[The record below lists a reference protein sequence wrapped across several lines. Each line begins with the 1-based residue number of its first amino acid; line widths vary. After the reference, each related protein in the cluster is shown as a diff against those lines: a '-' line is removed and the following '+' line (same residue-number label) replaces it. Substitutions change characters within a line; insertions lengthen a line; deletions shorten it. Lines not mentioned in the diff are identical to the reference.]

1 MTRKPS
7 PPAIPLTAETI
18 PESGP
23 LTAAQCMTLC
33 SGCQRCCTYVA
44 VEVDAPD
51 TPWMYDQYV
60 WLLYHKSIWM
70 YVEKG
75 NKWYVQFETVCE
87 KLGSRGECMV
97 HGMHP
102 VLCKEYDAR
111 SCERRGELSD
121 VLARFFDGS
130 DLLRWLAVK
139 RPTHYKRYRAW
150 FDAAHAPALPV
161 PPAPG
166 ARGTR
171 GTRGAKP
178 AGPIERVHFEM
189 PPPPLNPLASLF
201 AKKPLPEPA
210 NVAYKKVSGANG
222 NGRSSSKSGRGLGVK
237 EKVGI

>member
-1 MTRKPS
+1 MTKPPS
-7 PPAIPLTAETI
+7 IPLTAETI
-18 PESGP
+18 PETGP

-87 KLGSRGECMV
+87 KLGPKGECRV

-111 SCERRGELSD
+111 NCERRGELSD
-121 VLARFFDGS
+121 VLARFYDGD
-130 DLLRWLAVK
+130 DLVRWLEVK
-139 RPTHYKRYRAW
+139 RPTHHKRYRAW
-150 FDAAHAPALPV
+150 FAAAHAPSLPV
-161 PPAPG
+161 PPGP
-166 ARGTR
+166 R
-171 GTRGAKP
+171 AKP
-178 AGPIERVHFEM
+178 AKAAKPVAQLRFEM
-189 PPPPLNPLASLF
+189 PPAPLNPLAL
-201 AKKPLPEPA
+201 ARQPLAEPSR
-210 NVAYKKVSGANG
+210 VAYKKVSGPNG
-222 NGRSSSKSGRGLGVK
+222 TRPSKRPEPSGSRS
-237 EKVGI
+237 

>member
-1 MTRKPS
+1 MTKPPS
-7 PPAIPLTAETI
+7 IPLTAETI
-18 PESGP
+18 PETGP

-60 WLLYHKSIWM
+60 WLLYHKNIWM

-87 KLGSRGECMV
+87 KLGPKGECRV

-121 VLARFFDGS
+121 VIARFYDGE
-130 DLLRWLAVK
+130 DLVRWLEVK
-139 RPTHYKRYRAW
+139 RPTHHKRYQAW
-150 FDAAHAPALPV
+150 FAAAHAPA
-161 PPAPG
+161 PPI
-166 ARGTR
+166 
-171 GTRGAKP
+171 RGAKP
-178 AGPIERVHFEM
+178 AAQLRFEM
-189 PPPPLNPLASLF
+189 PPPPVNPLAL
-201 AKKPLPEPA
+201 KRQPLPEPSR
-210 NVAYKKVSGANG
+210 VAYKKVSGPDGTRASRRPEPSG
-222 NGRSSSKSGRGLGVK
+222 SRSR
-237 EKVGI
+237 

>member
-1 MTRKPS
+1 MTKPPS
-7 PPAIPLTAETI
+7 IPLTAETI
-18 PESGP
+18 PETGP

-87 KLGSRGECMV
+87 KLGSKGECRV

-121 VLARFFDGS
+121 VIARFYDGD
-130 DLLRWLAVK
+130 DLVRWLEVK
-139 RPTHYKRYRAW
+139 RPTHHKRYKVW
-150 FDAAHAPALPV
+150 FAAAHAPALPV
-161 PPAPG
+161 PPP
-166 ARGTR
+166 
-171 GTRGAKP
+171 RGAKP
-178 AGPIERVHFEM
+178 AKPVAQLRFEM
-189 PPPPLNPLASLF
+189 PPPPLNPLALSR
-201 AKKPLPEPA
+201 KPLAEPSR
-210 NVAYKKVSGANG
+210 VAYKKVSGPNG
-222 NGRSSSKSGRGLGVK
+222 TRASQRPEPSGSRS
-237 EKVGI
+237 